1 MRINAKR
8 ALTKQ
13 MNRIR
18 QSLAEDELKS
28 YDGEVRKLKD
38 LFKEFTV
45 TWEEYHDTL
54 ATEAE
59 VKDSDSYFSKEQDCY
74 IKILEMVTARR
85 QILRQ
90 SDGEPESCVT
100 KELLSVF
107 CLPKVELEV
116 YMGDPLRYHHFMKSF
131 DLNVEDVCSDS
142 NVKLTRLVQYTG
154 GAAKEAI
161 RGCLLI
167 SGDKGYQRV
176 RAILESRFG
185 NSHLV
190 TEQIVHELRA
200 GKQDRLG
207 RYSN

>member
-1 MRINAKR
+1 MRINAKQ

-18 QSLAEDELKS
+18 QGLAEDELES

-59 VKDSDSYFSKEQDCY
+59 VEDSDSYFSKEQDCY
-74 IKILEMVTARR
+74 INILEMVTARR

-100 KELLSVF
+100 KELLSRLAYSA
-107 CLPKVELEV
+107 CPKSS
-116 YMGDPLRYHHFMKSF
+116 LRYTWGI
-131 DLNVEDVCSDS
+131 LSDITTS
-142 NVKLTRLVQYTG
+142 
-154 GAAKEAI
+154 
-161 RGCLLI
+161 
-167 SGDKGYQRV
+167 
-176 RAILESRFG
+176 
-185 NSHLV
+185 
-190 TEQIVHELRA
+190 
-200 GKQDRLG
+200 
-207 RYSN
+207 